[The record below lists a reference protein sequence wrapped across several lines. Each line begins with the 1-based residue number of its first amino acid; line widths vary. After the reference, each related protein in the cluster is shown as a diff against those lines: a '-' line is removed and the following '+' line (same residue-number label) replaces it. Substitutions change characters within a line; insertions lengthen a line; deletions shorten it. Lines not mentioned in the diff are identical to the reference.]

1 MELSLSHYFNLLR
14 HAPRGRRLEIARK
27 IRRVVLREQATGA
40 PRYFDVGEFKS
51 FEQFE
56 IKYRQLAEELGR
68 PGKIPAPGEMDFL
81 HAMVDLDDVRYP
93 GGIGSRDYFF
103 LTALVSILAPRRV
116 IEIGTLTGFSTAIIA
131 AAIHRQHG
139 NALPGT
145 GLPGAGLPPGRT
157 GITVETI
164 DSHTHC
170 SIDET
175 RPIGFEI
182 PELIPD
188 LVSTVRVHT
197 GRESDFVRELATRDE
212 FGLAFIDADHRHPW
226 PLLDVLR
233 LAPCVQGGGWILLH
247 DIQLGT
253 YGKDQGEAGQ
263 TLEGGTPYGAEWFFD
278 RWPFRKIR
286 SFHIGAIE
294 LPARKDA
301 LIPFALTLMKEPF
314 ELSGRAAKR
323 ARRALYQSFGD
334 LV

>member
-1 MELSLSHYFNLLR
+1 MKVSFARYCNALR
-14 HAPRGRRLEIARK
+14 YAPRGHRLEVARK
-27 IRRVVLREQATGA
+27 IQRATTRPSASVGA
-40 PRYFDVGEFKS
+40 GYFDIGEFKS

-56 IKYRQLAEELGR
+56 IKYRTLAAELGC
-68 PGKIPAPGEMDFL
+68 PGKIPPPGELDFL

-103 LTALVSILAPRRV
+103 LTALVSILAPHRV
-116 IEIGTLTGFSTAIIA
+116 VEIGTLTGFSAAIIA

-139 NALPGT
+139 SRN
-145 GLPGAGLPPGRT
+145 

-164 DSHTHC
+164 DARTHC

-188 LVSTVRVHT
+188 LAATVRVHT
-197 GRESDFVRELATRDE
+197 QRESDFVRELGRRDE

-233 LAPCVQGGGWILLH
+233 LAPYVRGGGWILLH

-253 YGKDQGEAGQ
+253 YGRTAKQAGE
-263 TLEGGTPYGAEWFFD
+263 TLEGDTPYGAEWLFD

-294 LPARKDA
+294 LPSRKEA
-301 LIPFALTLMKEPF
+301 LVSFALSLLEEPF
-314 ELSGRAAKR
+314 EVTGKAAKR
-323 ARRALYQSFGD
+323 ARRALYQSFAE
-334 LV
+334 LI

>member
-1 MELSLSHYFNLLR
+1 LRLACYFNALR
-14 HAPRGRRLEIARK
+14 YAPLGRRLEVARK
-27 IRRVVLREQATGA
+27 IRRAVNDPSSSVAGGS
-40 PRYFDVGEFKS
+40 FDIGEFKS

-56 IKYRQLAEELGR
+56 IKYRTLAKELGHA
-68 PGKIPAPGEMDFL
+68 GKIPPPGELDFL

-116 IEIGTLTGFSTAIIA
+116 IEIGTLTGFSAAIIA

-139 NALPGT
+139 DG
-145 GLPGAGLPPGRT
+145 G
-157 GITVETI
+157 GISVETI
-164 DSHTHC
+164 DARTHC

-188 LVSTVRVHT
+188 LASTVRVHT
-197 GRESDFVRELATRDE
+197 ERESNFVRELGARDE

-233 LAPCVQGGGWILLH
+233 LAPYVQGGGWILLH

-253 YGKDQGEAGQ
+253 HGAKAEEAGQ
-263 TLEGGTPYGAEWFFD
+263 PLEGGTPYGAEWLFD

-294 LPARKDA
+294 LPSRKEA
-301 LIPFALTLMKEPF
+301 LISFALCLMEEPF
-314 ELSGRAAKR
+314 EVTGKAAR
-323 ARRALYQSFGD
+323 RVRRALYRSFAE
-334 LV
+334 LN

>member
-1 MELSLSHYFNLLR
+1 LTPCGEGCTAVVKLSLTHRLKLLR
-14 HAPRGRRLEIARK
+14 YGPSGRRFELNRK
-27 IRRVVLREQATGA
+27 VADAVRQNPLPEST
-40 PRYFDVGEFKS
+40 RYFDIGEFRN

-56 IKYRQLAEELGR
+56 IKYRQLAEELGC
-68 PGKIPAPGEMDFL
+68 PGTIPAPGELDFL
-81 HAMVDLDDVRYP
+81 HAMVDLDDVRYS

-139 NALPGT
+139 NSSE
-145 GLPGAGLPPGRT
+145 
-157 GITVETI
+157 ITVETI
-164 DSHTHC
+164 DSHTRC
-170 SIDET
+170 SIDKT

-182 PELIPD
+182 PDLIPE
-188 LVSTVRVHT
+188 LASTVRVHS
-197 GRESDFVRELATRDE
+197 GRESDLVGEIAPPNE

-233 LAPCVQGGGWILLH
+233 LAPYLQNGGWILLH

-253 YGKDQGEAGQ
+253 YGKTEREAGRE
-263 TLEGGTPYGAEWFFD
+263 LEGGTPYGAEWLFD

-294 LPARKDA
+294 LPQRKDA
-301 LIPFALTLMKEPF
+301 LIPFALDLMEEPF
-314 ELSGRAAKR
+314 EITGKTANRV
-323 ARRALYQSFGD
+323 RRALYRSFAD
-334 LV
+334 FA

>member
-1 MELSLSHYFNLLR
+1 MSDAKIDALLKFSLAHYFKAFW
-14 HAPRGRRLEIARK
+14 HAPGGRRFETARK
-27 IRRVVLREQATGA
+27 TRRAVTSA
-40 PRYFDVGEFKS
+40 PPAAAGRSFDIGEFKS

-56 IKYRQLAEELGR
+56 IKYRQLAEELGS

-131 AAIHRQHG
+131 AAIYRQHG
-139 NALPGT
+139 HDSE
-145 GLPGAGLPPGRT
+145 
-157 GITVETI
+157 ITVETI

-170 SIDET
+170 SIDKT

-182 PELIPD
+182 PDLIPE
-188 LVSTVRVHT
+188 LASTVRVHT
-197 GRESDFVRELATRDE
+197 GRESDLVRELAARE
-212 FGLAFIDADHRHPW
+212 GFGLAFIDADHRHPW

-233 LAPCVQGGGWILLH
+233 LAPHVKNGGWILLH

-253 YGKDQGEAGQ
+253 YGKAERDTGKK
-263 TLEGGTPYGAEWFFD
+263 LEGGTPYGAEWLFD

-294 LPARKDA
+294 LPQRKDG
-301 LIPFALTLMKEPF
+301 LIPFALDLMEEPF
-314 ELSGRAAKR
+314 ELTGKTANRI
-323 ARRALYQSFGD
+323 RRALYRSFAD
-334 LV
+334 LA

>member
-1 MELSLSHYFNLLR
+1 MKLSLTERWNLFR
-14 HAPRGRRLEIARK
+14 YGPSGRRFQFV
-27 IRRVVLREQATGA
+27 RRIGEALRTNAPPA
-40 PRYFDVGEFKS
+40 NPRYFDVGEFKNW
-51 FEQFE
+51 EQLE

-68 PGKIPAPGEMDFL
+68 PGKIPAPGEVDFL
-81 HAMVDLDDVRYP
+81 HEMVALDDVRYP

-103 LTALVSILAPRRV
+103 LTCMVSILAPRRV

-131 AAIHRQHG
+131 AAIYHQR
-139 NALPGT
+139 
-145 GLPGAGLPPGRT
+145 GAT
-157 GITVETI
+157 ESITVETI

-170 SIDET
+170 SIDNT

-188 LVSTVRVHT
+188 LVSNVRVHT
-197 GRESDFVRELATRDE
+197 GRESDLVRELAGPGE

-233 LAPCVQGGGWILLH
+233 LAPYLQSGSWILLH

-253 YGKDQGEAGQ
+253 FGEAERAAGRQ
-263 TLEGGTPYGAEWFFD
+263 HTAGTPFGAEWLFE

-294 LPARKDA
+294 LPARKDG
-301 LIPFALTLMKEPF
+301 LIPFALRAMEQPF
-314 ELSGRAAKR
+314 EVTGKTAKR
-323 ARRALYQSFGD
+323 IRRALYESFAY
-334 LV
+334 LL

>member
-1 MELSLSHYFNLLR
+1 V
-14 HAPRGRRLEIARK
+14 RRLSEVDRPPVGG
-27 IRRVVLREQATGA
+27 RS
-40 PRYFDVGEFKS
+40 FDIGEFKS

-56 IKYRQLAEELGR
+56 IKYRQLAAELGH
-68 PGKIPAPGEMDFL
+68 PGKIPAPGELDFL
-81 HAMVDLDDVRYP
+81 HAMVARDDIRHP

-116 IEIGTLTGFSTAIIA
+116 IEIGTLTGFSAAIIA

-139 NALPGT
+139 GDE
-145 GLPGAGLPPGRT
+145 R
-157 GITVETI
+157 ITVETI
-164 DSHTHC
+164 DLDTHC

-188 LVSTVRVHT
+188 LANTVRIHT
-197 GRESDFVRELATRDE
+197 GRRSDFVRELAAGDQ

-233 LAPCVQGGGWILLH
+233 LAPYVQPGGWIVLH

-253 YGKDQGEAGQ
+253 YGENQRAAGQ
-263 TLEGGTPYGAEWFFD
+263 SLEGDTPYGAEWLFE

-294 LPARKDA
+294 LPLRADA
-301 LIPFALTLMKEPF
+301 LVSFALELMQQPF
-314 ELSGRAAKR
+314 EITGKAARR
-323 ARRALYQSFGD
+323 ARRALYETFAE
-334 LV
+334 LE

>member
-1 MELSLSHYFNLLR
+1 LLLADNDARRSLNFSFATYFNAFR
-14 HAPRGRRLEIARK
+14 FAPRGRRLESARK
-27 IRRVVLREQATGA
+27 IQRARTSPPARDGA
-40 PRYFDVGEFKS
+40 AYCDIGEFKS

-56 IKYRQLAEELGR
+56 IKYRTLAAELGY
-68 PGKIPAPGEMDFL
+68 PGKVPPPGELDFL
-81 HAMVDLDDVRYP
+81 HAMVDLDEVRYP

-116 IEIGTLTGFSTAIIA
+116 VEIGTLTGFSAAIIA

-139 NALPGT
+139 SNN
-145 GLPGAGLPPGRT
+145 
-157 GITVETI
+157 GIAVETI
-164 DSHTHC
+164 DARTHC

-175 RPIGFEI
+175 RRIGFEI

-197 GRESDFVRELATRDE
+197 KRESDFVRELGRRDE

-233 LAPCVQGGGWILLH
+233 LAPYVLAGGWILLH

-253 YGKDQGEAGQ
+253 YGRKAEEAGE
-263 TLEGGTPYGAEWFFD
+263 TLEGGTPYGAEWLFD

-294 LPARKDA
+294 LPSREEA
-301 LIPFALTLMKEPF
+301 LISFALSLMEEPF
-314 ELSGRAAKR
+314 EVTGKAAKR
-323 ARRALYQSFGD
+323 VRRALYRSFAE
-334 LV
+334 LI

>member
-1 MELSLSHYFNLLR
+1 LSAEGGEVGRLKLSVSRYFDLIR
-14 HAPRGRRLEIARK
+14 YGPPGRRLEVARK
-27 IRRVVLREQATGA
+27 VRRLCERDEPSGVG
-40 PRYFDVGEFKS
+40 RYFDVGEFKS

-56 IKYRQLAEELGR
+56 IKYRQLAEELGY
-68 PGKIPAPGEMDFL
+68 PGKIPAPGELDFL

-103 LTALVSILAPRRV
+103 LTALVSILAPHRV

-139 NALPGT
+139 D
-145 GLPGAGLPPGRT
+145 RDR
-157 GITVETI
+157 ISVETI
-164 DSHTHC
+164 DTHTHC

-175 RPIGFEI
+175 KPIGFEI
-182 PELIPD
+182 PALIPN

-197 GRESDFVRELATRDE
+197 GRESDLVHELGARNE

-233 LAPCVQGGGWILLH
+233 LAPYVQGDGWIVLH

-253 YGKDQGEAGQ
+253 YGKNQREAGQ
-263 TLEGGTPYGAEWFFD
+263 VLEGGTPYGAEWLFD

-294 LPARKDA
+294 LPTPKDA
-301 LIPFALTLMKEPF
+301 LIPLALSLMEQPF
-314 ELSGRAAKR
+314 EVTGKAAKR
-323 ARRALYQSFGD
+323 ARRALYESFAE

>member
-1 MELSLSHYFNLLR
+1 MSSPP
-14 HAPRGRRLEIARK
+14 AS
-27 IRRVVLREQATGA
+27 VGA
-40 PRYFDVGEFKS
+40 GYCDIGEFKS

-56 IKYRQLAEELGR
+56 IKYRTLAAELGHA
-68 PGKIPAPGEMDFL
+68 GKIPPPGELDFL

-116 IEIGTLTGFSTAIIA
+116 VEIGTLTGFSAAIIA

-139 NALPGT
+139 
-145 GLPGAGLPPGRT
+145 RT
-157 GITVETI
+157 SGIAVETI
-164 DSHTHC
+164 DARTHC

-188 LVSTVRVHT
+188 LASTVRVHT
-197 GRESDFVRELATRDE
+197 ERESDFVRELGTYDE

-233 LAPCVQGGGWILLH
+233 LAPYVQASGWILLH

-253 YGKDQGEAGQ
+253 YGRKAEEAGE
-263 TLEGGTPYGAEWFFD
+263 TLEGGTPYGAEWLFD

-294 LPARKDA
+294 LPTNKAA
-301 LIPFALTLMKEPF
+301 LVPFALSMMDEPF
-314 ELSGRAAKR
+314 EITGKAAQR
-323 ARRALYQSFGD
+323 SRRALYRSFAE
-334 LV
+334 LI

>member
-1 MELSLSHYFNLLR
+1 LKLSLSQYFNLLR
-14 HAPRGRRLEIARK
+14 SGPRGRRFEVARK
-27 IRRVVLREQATGA
+27 VRRAILPGLPIGTGQ
-40 PRYFDVGEFKS
+40 YFDVGEFKS

-56 IKYRQLAEELGR
+56 IKYRQLAEELGQ

-116 IEIGTLTGFSTAIIA
+116 IEIGTLTGFSAAIIA

-139 NALPGT
+139 G
-145 GLPGAGLPPGRT
+145 GDR
-157 GITVETI
+157 ISVETI
-164 DSHTHC
+164 DAHTHC
-170 SIDET
+170 SIDPT

-182 PELIPD
+182 PELIPE
-188 LVSTVRVHT
+188 LASTVRVHT
-197 GRESDFVRELATRDE
+197 GRESDFICQLGARDE

-233 LAPCVQGGGWILLH
+233 LAPYVQGGGWILLH
-247 DIQLGT
+247 DIQLGS
-253 YGKDQGEAGQ
+253 YGKSQRAAGQ
-263 TLEGGTPYGAEWFFD
+263 VLEGGTPYGAEWLFE

-294 LPARKDA
+294 LPSRKDA
-301 LIPFALTLMKEPF
+301 LIPFALTLMNEPF
-314 ELSGRAAKR
+314 EVTGNAAKR
-323 ARRALYQSFGD
+323 AHRALYQSFAE